1 MKQVISSPAAPAAI
15 GPYSPAIA
23 IGDTVYFSG
32 QIPLDPV
39 SGELVNGGIE
49 AQTRQV
55 LANLQ
60 ALFSAAGVRPEQVV
74 KTTVYLTDLADFATV
89 NALYG
94 ELFGPPAPPARVC
107 IQVAALPKGAAIEID
122 CIASR
127 QA

>member
-74 KTTVYLTDLADFATV
+74 KTTIYLTDLADFATV
-89 NALYG
+89 NA
-94 ELFGPPAPPARVC
+94 
-107 IQVAALPKGAAIEID
+107 
-122 CIASR
+122 
-127 QA
+127 